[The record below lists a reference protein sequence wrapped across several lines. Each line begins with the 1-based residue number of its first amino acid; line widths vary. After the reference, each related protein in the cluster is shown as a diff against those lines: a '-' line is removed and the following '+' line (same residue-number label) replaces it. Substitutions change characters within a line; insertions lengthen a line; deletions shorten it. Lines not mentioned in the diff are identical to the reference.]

1 MCHSRGSVYSLDSGF
16 IIYIC
21 HVGQVSTGRAWHS
34 ALLHYQALLNPATDT
49 CTHVGSKP
57 FLLHAVQLFRGKKR
71 KFVQTSKHMS
81 TIELRKRLIDKI
93 QKTDNESLLEEAY
106 RLLELETENIDVYKL
121 TDDQRKAVNEGK
133 QQIKDGKFL
142 TDEQANKEID
152 GWLSK

>member
-1 MCHSRGSVYSLDSGF
+1 
-16 IIYIC
+16 
-21 HVGQVSTGRAWHS
+21 
-34 ALLHYQALLNPATDT
+34 
-49 CTHVGSKP
+49 
-57 FLLHAVQLFRGKKR
+57 
-71 KFVQTSKHMS
+71 MS

-93 QKTDNESLLEEAY
+93 QKTDNEILLEEAY

-142 TDEQANKEID
+142 TDEQANKEIE

>member
-1 MCHSRGSVYSLDSGF
+1 
-16 IIYIC
+16 
-21 HVGQVSTGRAWHS
+21 
-34 ALLHYQALLNPATDT
+34 
-49 CTHVGSKP
+49 
-57 FLLHAVQLFRGKKR
+57 
-71 KFVQTSKHMS
+71 MS
-81 TIELRKRLIDKI
+81 TLELRKRLIDKI
-93 QKTDNESLLEEAY
+93 QKTDNEILLEEAY